1 MTALASHAVNELAK
15 MTDFVN
21 VVINV
26 SFISLDKLTSVE
38 EGPPACYRL
47 TSCFLG
53 SAGPSP
59 PHTDLQCLY
68 AEQAR
73 GTFNREDGAIS
84 ILQCVTNSV

>member
-38 EGPPACYRL
+38 EGPPTCYRL
-47 TSCFLG
+47 TSPDFRVRRV
-53 SAGPSP
+53 P
-59 PHTDLQCLY
+59 PRLTLTYDASMRNKRGALLTRFSDNHTLFFQLC
-68 AEQAR
+68 
-73 GTFNREDGAIS
+73 
-84 ILQCVTNSV
+84 

>member
-38 EGPPACYRL
+38 EGPVL
-47 TSCFLG
+47 VI
-53 SAGPSP
+53 
-59 PHTDLQCLY
+59 D
-68 AEQAR
+68 
-73 GTFNREDGAIS
+73 
-84 ILQCVTNSV
+84 